1 MAYLKAELSKGNIK
15 KLNLEKMITQ
25 TADAKLDLVLALVQS
40 QAEKIASLEHQLKVR
55 HSWNLSKWVTTGELA
70 ELTKNKVGT
79 VTNWIYTG
87 KIPKSITKKVTKG
100 KTHKWL
106 IDSKKGI
113 KAIECIKLNI
123 DFVDK

>member
-1 MAYLKAELSKGNIK
+1 MLIVVSPSANVCIAK
-15 KLNLEKMITQ
+15 K
-25 TADAKLDLVLALVQS
+25 S
-40 QAEKIASLEHQLKVR
+40 S
-55 HSWNLSKWVTTGELA
+55 ELA

>member
-1 MAYLKAELSKGNIK
+1 MYLNQPLDRGTFFMSVDTTVEP
-15 KLNLEKMITQ
+15 
-25 TADAKLDLVLALVQS
+25 KLDLILALVRT
-40 QAEKIASLEHQLKVR
+40 QAEKIASLEHQLKIR
-55 HSWNLSKWVTTGELA
+55 HAWNLSKWVTTGELA

-87 KIPKSITKKVTKG
+87 KIPKTITKKVTKG

-123 DFVDK
+123 DYIDK

>member
-1 MAYLKAELSKGNIK
+1 M
-15 KLNLEKMITQ
+15 TT
-25 TADAKLDLVLALVQS
+25 TADAKLDLVFAIVQS
-40 QAEKIASLEHQLKVR
+40 QAEKFASLEHQLKVR
-55 HSWNLSKWVTTGELA
+55 HSWNLSKWVTTGEFA
-70 ELTKNKVGT
+70 E
-79 VTNWIYTG
+79 
-87 KIPKSITKKVTKG
+87 VTKG

>member
-1 MAYLKAELSKGNIK
+1 ML
-15 KLNLEKMITQ
+15 T

-55 HSWNLSKWVTTGELA
+55 HSWNLSKWVTTSELA

-87 KIPKSITKKVTKG
+87 KIPKTITKKVVNG

-123 DFVDK
+123 DFIDGGK

>member
-1 MAYLKAELSKGNIK
+1 MFYTLIVRFFMSVDTTVEP
-15 KLNLEKMITQ
+15 
-25 TADAKLDLVLALVQS
+25 KLDLILALVRS
-40 QAEKIASLEHQLKVR
+40 QGEKIASLEHQLKIR
-55 HSWNLSKWVTTGELA
+55 HAWNLSKWVTTGELA

-87 KIPKSITKKVTKG
+87 KIPKTITKKVTKG

-123 DFVDK
+123 DYIDK